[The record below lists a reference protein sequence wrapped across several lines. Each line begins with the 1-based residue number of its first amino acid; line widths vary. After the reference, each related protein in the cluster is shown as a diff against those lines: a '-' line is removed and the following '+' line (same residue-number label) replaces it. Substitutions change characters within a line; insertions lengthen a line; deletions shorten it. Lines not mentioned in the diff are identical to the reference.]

1 MSGDEPAS
9 VKVTLPVIY
18 ETLLEVKEIA
28 TQAVAGVA
36 NHTEQIRDHE
46 SRIRTLE
53 ARVWQAAGACAVL
66 GIIAGSVASRLFT

>member
-1 MSGDEPAS
+1 MSDENPS
-9 VKVTLPVIY
+9 VKVTLDVIY
-18 ETLLEVKEIA
+18 VTLLEVKEVA

-53 ARVWQAAGACAVL
+53 ARVWQAAGACSVL
-66 GIIAGSVASRLFT
+66 GILAGAAASQLF